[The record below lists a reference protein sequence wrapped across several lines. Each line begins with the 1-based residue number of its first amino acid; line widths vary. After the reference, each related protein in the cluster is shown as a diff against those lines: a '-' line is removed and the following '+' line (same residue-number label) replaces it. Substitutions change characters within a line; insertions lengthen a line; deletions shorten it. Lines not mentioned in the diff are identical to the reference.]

1 MSWRP
6 RVAEH
11 RILVVDDDLSM
22 REFMKILLERAGY
35 GVDVA
40 VSGEEALAKI
50 EQGWPDLVLTDLNMP
65 GINGLELLNEVKARA
80 ARAEADVEVILITA
94 YGSTRTAV
102 RAILDGAANY
112 ILKPFNPDEL
122 RHVVRRA
129 LGRRQLEAEN
139 LRLRAALHDQYH
151 YENLIGSSPAM
162 HKIYELIS
170 RVKDTRINCLIV
182 GESGTGKEVVAR
194 AIHFSG
200 SRGAFPFVPI
210 NCGAIPESLVESE
223 LFGHKKGSFTGAF
236 RDKIGLIQASQGGTL
251 FLDEVNALPA
261 QAQVKLLRA
270 IQERKVT
277 PVGAVKEVEVDT
289 RIIAAS
295 NVDLEAAVQ
304 DGAFREDLYYRL
316 NVVQIEL
323 PPLRDRV
330 GDLPELVRHFVRRF
344 AEEYGQESLRVSPDA
359 LRVLQAWGFPGNV
372 RELQN
377 VVERAVALCQ
387 DGVVLPTDLPERL
400 VEGGRPPLKISSI
413 EFPEEG
419 VNLDSMLSQTERQW
433 LVAALEQAGG
443 NKTQAAQLLKM
454 SFRSFRYRLAKYGL
468 DTMPG

>member
-1 MSWRP
+1 M
-6 RVAEH
+6 AKH

-22 REFMKILLERAGY
+22 REFLKILLDRAGY
-35 GVDVA
+35 DVTVA
-40 VSGEEALAKI
+40 ASGEDALGQL
-50 EQGWPDLVLTDLNMP
+50 EETLPDLVMTDLNMP
-65 GINGLELLNEVKARA
+65 GINGIELLNQVKARA
-80 ARAEADVEVILITA
+80 ARAETDVEVILVTA

-102 RAILDGAANY
+102 QAMLDGAANY
-112 ILKPFNPDEL
+112 VLKPFNNDEL

-139 LRLRAALHDQYH
+139 LRLRSALQDQYH
-151 YENLIGSSPAM
+151 FENLIGSSPAM
-162 HKIYELIS
+162 KRVYGLIG
-170 RVKDTRINCLIV
+170 RVKDTRINCLIS

-200 SRGAFPFVPI
+200 NRAAAPFIPI

-223 LFGHKKGSFTGAF
+223 LFGHKKGSFTGAV
-236 RDKIGLIQASQGGTL
+236 RDKTGLIEASQGGTL
-251 FLDEVNALPA
+251 FLDEVNALPP

-270 IQERKVT
+270 IQERKIT
-277 PVGAVKEVEVDT
+277 PVGAIAEVEVDT

-304 DGAFREDLYYRL
+304 DGDFREDLYYRL

-330 GDLPELVRHFVRRF
+330 GDLPELVRHFTRRF
-344 AEEYGQESLRVSPDA
+344 AEEYHQDNLRVSPDT
-359 LRVLQAWGFPGNV
+359 LRALQAWDFPGNV

-377 VVERAVALCQ
+377 ILERAVALCQ
-387 DGVVLPTDLPERL
+387 GSVVLPTDLPERL
-400 VEGGRPPLKISSI
+400 VEGGQPPLKLSTTEI
-413 EFPEEG
+413 PEG
-419 VNLDSMLSQTERQW
+419 GLNLDSLLSQTERQW
-433 LVAALEQAGG
+433 LVAALEQASG

-468 DTMPG
+468 DTEPE